1 MEKVKVFIDWDINF
15 GAVSELVAGCVA
27 TGKTFEEVKE
37 NYTSALEFHL
47 EGLEEKEIP
56 NELKGD
62 YKLEFEFTS
71 QALLH
76 RFDKILTRAALSR
89 VTGINER
96 QLGHYVSGYRN
107 PKPQQRKKIIEG
119 FHKLGEEFSS
129 VV

>member
-1 MEKVKVFIDWDINF
+1 MEKIKVFIDWDENF
-15 GAVSELVAGCVA
+15 GAVSESVPGCVA

-37 NYTSALEFHL
+37 NYISALEFHL
-47 EGLEEKEIP
+47 EGLDKKDIPKE
-56 NELKGD
+56 LRGD
-62 YKLEFEFTS
+62 YELEFEFTA

-107 PKPQQRKKIIEG
+107 PKPQQKQKIIEG
-119 FHKLGEEFSS
+119 FHKLGKEFLS

>member
-15 GAVSELVAGCVA
+15 GAVSDLVTRCVA

-37 NYTSALEFHL
+37 NYISALEFHL
-47 EGLEEKEIP
+47 ESLEENEIP
-56 NELKGD
+56 NELKGNYELVFD
-62 YKLEFEFTS
+62 FTA

-107 PKPQQRKKIIEG
+107 PKPQQKQKIIDG
-119 FHKLGEEFSS
+119 FHQLGKEFLS